1 MSNSAQKSLLP
12 IGLRDGLPP
21 YADQE
26 AHLVETLLGAFRSYG
41 YQRVDPPLLE
51 FEENLLDGVGAATS
65 KATFRLMDPV
75 SQRMMGIRADITPQ
89 VERIA
94 ATRLR
99 KAPRPLRLSY
109 NGSVLRVKGSQ
120 LRPERQFRQVG
131 CELIGSDSALADA
144 EMVILAVDALTKAGL
159 INLSVDLNLPT
170 LVQSVCRDHAIDHAV
185 ARAAL
190 DRKDLKAVSE
200 LAGQGARVLEGLLRA
215 TGRVDHALEILP
227 EIQLPDDAAA
237 ERDRL
242 VEVVALVREALPALS
257 LTVDPV
263 EHRGFEYQTGLSF
276 TIFGNGIRGE
286 LGRGGRYRS
295 AFSDDTATGF
305 TLYLDT
311 VLRGLPKPKDTNSV
325 LVPSDVPS
333 GARRDLRKNGWVVVA
348 SLQSGGDAEREA
360 RDLRCT
366 HIFRDGMAVRL
377 EPAFQGEGEA
387 S

>member
-26 AHLVETLLGAFRSYG
+26 AHLVETLLGAFRGYG

-65 KATFRLMDPV
+65 QSTFRLMDPV

-94 ATRLR
+94 ATRL
-99 KAPRPLRLSY
+99 KKTPRPLRLSY
-109 NGSVLRVKGSQ
+109 NGSVLRIKGSQ

-144 EMVILAVDALTKAGL
+144 EMVILAVDALTKAGVR
-159 INLSVDLNLPT
+159 NLSVDLNLPT
-170 LVQSVCRDHAIDHAV
+170 VVQSVCRDYSVDYAE

-190 DRKDLKAVSE
+190 DRKDLNAVSE
-200 LAGQGARVLEGLLRA
+200 IAGQGARVLEDLLRS
-215 TGRVDHALEILP
+215 TGRVDQALDTLSGIA
-227 EIQLPDDAAA
+227 LPDDAAA

-242 VEVVALVREALPALS
+242 VEVVGLVREALPDLS

-276 TIFGNGIRGE
+276 TIFGAGIRGE

-295 AFSDDTATGF
+295 VFSDDTATGF

-311 VLRGLPKPKDTNSV
+311 VLRGLPEPQDVNSV
-325 LVPSDVPS
+325 LVAADVS
-333 GARRDLRKNGWVVVA
+333 SAIRRELRAAGWVVVA
-348 SLQSGGDAEREA
+348 SLNAGGDAEREA
-360 RDLRCT
+360 RDLRCS
-366 HIFRDGMAVRL
+366 HIYKDGVAVRL
-377 EPAFQGEGEA
+377 EQAYEGKGEA